1 MIAIVNYNMG
11 NLQSVANMLGFL
23 QAPCEIT
30 SDPLVIKQSEKIILP
45 GVGAFGEAMKNL
57 RGLGLVEVLHEE
69 IIDKKKPFL
78 GICLGMQMVAD
89 KSFEGGEFEGLGFI
103 HGVVQRLAPEG
114 NLRVPHVGWNDVTA
128 KPGTVLYGEELKTRV
143 FYFVHSYH
151 FVPADDADASG
162 YTDYGGKVVAS
173 IERGNIM
180 ATQFHPEKS
189 QRDGIALLKNFLAF
203 K

>member
-11 NLQSVANMLGFL
+11 NLQSVANMLSFL

-30 SDPLVIKQSEKIILP
+30 SRAELIRASEKIILP

-57 RGLGLVEVLHEE
+57 RELGLVDVLREQ
-69 IIDKKKPFL
+69 IIEKKKPFL
-78 GICLGMQMVAD
+78 GICLGMQLVAD

-103 HGVVQRLAPEG
+103 HGEVKRLTPAG
-114 NLRVPHVGWNDVTA
+114 TLRVPHVGWNDVEP
-128 KPGTVLYGEELKTRV
+128 KPGTKLYGDDLKTRV
-143 FYFVHSYH
+143 FYFVHSFH
-151 FVPADDADASG
+151 FVPKDEADASG
-162 YTDYGGKVVAS
+162 YTDYGGPVVAS

-189 QRDGIALLKNFLAF
+189 QRDGIALLKNFLAI
-203 K
+203 